1 MAKTDEYCGKGQI
14 IRANG
19 PQLCYAGIN
28 INSQSKKR
36 KAKYRSDGETNAY
49 RIPPVDQRPLPPH
62 PSAAA
67 NPGLTDRWRQK
78 RSQRAFSCRFVSAR
92 GSCISCKL
100 RQSGRLK
107 AKECQ
112 FKQKNPQFHQD
123 ANPGMQR
130 ARRRKHPLPRKN
142 YSGTFGDI
150 WGHLGTYVPLSS
162 QNERNSIP
170 TDSGLGRLLFLDL
183 HTHAGSD
190 ANSRKDQD
198 GPAGLSTSNLSP
210 S

>member
-1 MAKTDEYCGKGQI
+1 MAKTGEYCGKGQI

-92 GSCISCKL
+92 GSCISCQL

-112 FKQKNPQFHQD
+112 FKQENPQFHQD

-142 YSGTFGDI
+142 LSGTFGDI
-150 WGHLGTYVPLSS
+150 WGHMSHFQAKMREIPS
-162 QNERNSIP
+162 QQTVGQDDCHFWICTRTQAVTP
-170 TDSGLGRLLFLDL
+170 TAGKTRMGLPG
-183 HTHAGSD
+183 
-190 ANSRKDQD
+190 
-198 GPAGLSTSNLSP
+198 
-210 S
+210 

>member
-1 MAKTDEYCGKGQI
+1 MAKIGEYCGKGQI
-14 IRANG
+14 TRANG

-28 INSQSKKR
+28 INSQTKER
-36 KAKYRSDGETNAY
+36 EAKYRSDGENNAY

-67 NPGLTDRWRQK
+67 NPGLTDRWRQE
-78 RSQRAFSCRFVSAR
+78 RSQRALSCRFVSAR

-112 FKQKNPQFHQD
+112 LRQKNPQFHQD

-130 ARRRKHPLPRKN
+130 ARRRKHALPRKN
-142 YSGTFGDI
+142 YGGTFGDI
-150 WGHLGTYVPLSS
+150 WGHMSHFQAKMREIPS
-162 QNERNSIP
+162 QQTVGQGDCYFWICTRTQAVMP
-170 TDSGLGRLLFLDL
+170 TAGKTRMGLPG
-183 HTHAGSD
+183 
-190 ANSRKDQD
+190 
-198 GPAGLSTSNLSP
+198 
-210 S
+210 